1 MRSER
6 LALSCLVATHFL
18 SCAPAPRQGG
28 DLTPAPRKHPRV
40 EDEIRRSRA
49 DFYQAAAAGDA
60 RAMARLFA
68 VDGILITWSGDSIR
82 GRDAIAHYFGTA
94 RPAAGAATFRFDR
107 EPPLKPC
114 TDGAFERG
122 VYWAEV
128 RDSAGA
134 LDTLVGRFTTRWTRD
149 SLGNTQV
156 QWAVLSSR
164 SQEPVIR
171 PPLQSACVNPEFFQA
186 RAFQKA
192 SRFAIT
198 LFPVGFFT
206 RATADVE
213 SAMSNRGWRDRV
225 PTTTPPSPGPV
236 SNLTGLA
243 TLPPSLGSARYRFSD
258 GLVGELIIGALPR
271 GSTLGRNDSRSSEL
285 EIWWSGM
292 TVGTVLYYE
301 RWGFRAGVGPAIER
315 AQWRVEDRPYSSAGC
330 PSCPVFR
337 TSARSSVVGLL
348 VDLGFRYPVAGRLE
362 LNLHSQ
368 TRRFAKSLTPGT
380 PNFAPA
386 RVAYNGSVLGLG
398 FGVLF

>member
-18 SCAPAPRQGG
+18 SCAPAPRQGRER
-28 DLTPAPRKHPRV
+28 TPAPRKLPRV

-60 RAMARLFA
+60 RSMARVFA
-68 VDGILITWSGDSIR
+68 ADGILITWAGDSIR

-94 RPAAGAATFRFDR
+94 RPAARVATFRFDR

-128 RDSAGA
+128 RDTTGA

-164 SQEPVIR
+164 SQQALTG
-171 PPLQSACVNPEFFQA
+171 PPPQAACVDPEFFRA
-186 RAFQKA
+186 RAFQKS

-198 LFPVGFFT
+198 LLSGFFSD
-206 RATADVE
+206 AGAAADVE
-213 SAMSNRGWRDRV
+213 SAMISGGWRDRL
-225 PTTTPPSPGPV
+225 PSTGQRTPV
-236 SNLTGLA
+236 SQDVTRLA
-243 TLPPSLGSARYRFSD
+243 DLPLSLGSARYRFSD
-258 GLVGELIIGALPR
+258 GLVGELFIGALPR

-285 EIWWSGM
+285 EIGWSGI

-301 RWGFRAGVGPAIER
+301 RWGFRAGVGPALER
-315 AQWRVEDRPYSSAGC
+315 AQWRVEDTPYSSAGC
-330 PSCPVFR
+330 PSCPVYR
-337 TSARSSVVGLL
+337 TSARSSVFGLL
-348 VDLGFRYPVAGRLE
+348 VDLGFRYPVAGRVE

-386 RVAYNGSVLGLG
+386 RVAYNGSVLGFG